1 MRKSSIYNSKMKYY
15 FTVQSGKIKKS
26 AADQVL
32 VRTGSKGMCRH
43 CLFLGGLYM
52 CEGQVQDYHSS
63 ICNSWKVVNK
73 FSLLGSGWVSS
84 SIFIKWNSQMYLNLT
99 VSIDINMKYILK
111 IQCEVKISQVSEF
124 KQLKSNEILK
134 KT

>member
-1 MRKSSIYNSKMKYY
+1 
-15 FTVQSGKIKKS
+15 
-26 AADQVL
+26 
-32 VRTGSKGMCRH
+32 
-43 CLFLGGLYM
+43 
-52 CEGQVQDYHSS
+52 
-63 ICNSWKVVNK
+63 
-73 FSLLGSGWVSS
+73 
-84 SIFIKWNSQMYLNLT
+84 MYLNLT